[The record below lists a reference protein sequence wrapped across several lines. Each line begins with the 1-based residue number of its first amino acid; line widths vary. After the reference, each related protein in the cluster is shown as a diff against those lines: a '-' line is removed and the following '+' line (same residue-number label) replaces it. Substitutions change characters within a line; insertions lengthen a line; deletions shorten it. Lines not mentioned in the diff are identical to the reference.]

1 MLAVMDITVI
11 ASAARDR
18 WRGSD
23 VDSRQAFPATG
34 NFDLSANAFGP
45 LQIHNDDRVSPG
57 AGFDMHHHQDAE
69 IVTWVVEGNL
79 RHRDSGGADVIL
91 SPGMAQAIS
100 AGSGV
105 SHAEVNAAGY
115 TGKSFLRV
123 VQMWLRPD
131 SAGTEPRHC
140 EGDFRDLIS
149 EPNELHLIAAGD
161 NVTDVRGQLPRP
173 LRIGTDNSR
182 LRYVLL
188 EHGSVRLPLSE
199 FTHIYLLRGSATVG
213 SESLAEG
220 DQARIVSS
228 VSETVAV
235 SGDDA
240 ELLIWS
246 MADSPSIIDTALEL
260 AVEAHRHDSRP
271 GAHGEEAYILHPER
285 IAASVRNGGADEEV
299 IAAALLHDVA
309 EDHPYLWSLHK
320 ELLPER
326 VVGVVEK
333 LSRRDDE
340 TYAQFVDR
348 AAADPDSL
356 VVKLADVNDNL
367 GSLDNLPRGTDE
379 QRVRF
384 NKLEAR
390 YQDALDTLLV
400 KTDHTFRP

>member
-1 MLAVMDITVI
+1 MLTCMDITVI
-11 ASAARDR
+11 DSAARDR

-69 IVTWVVEGNL
+69 IVTWIVEGNL
-79 RHRDSGGADVIL
+79 RHRDSSGADVIL

-115 TGKSFLRV
+115 SGRSFLRV
-123 VQMWLRPD
+123 IQMWLRPD
-131 SAGTEPRHC
+131 VEGTEPRHA
-140 EGDFRDLIS
+140 EGDFREVIS

-161 NVTDVRGQLPRP
+161 NVTDFRGQIPQP
-173 LRIGTDNSR
+173 LRIGTGNAR
-182 LRYVLL
+182 LRYLRL
-188 EHGSVRLPLSE
+188 DHGSVRLPLSE

-213 SESLAEG
+213 AESLAEG
-220 DQARIVSS
+220 DQARISS
-228 VSETVAV
+228 QIRETVEV

-240 ELLIWS
+240 ELLIWT
-246 MADSPSIIDTALEL
+246 MADSPSVIDAALEL
-260 AVEAHRHDSRP
+260 ATEAHRHDSRP
-271 GAHGEEAYILHPER
+271 GANGEEAYILHPER
-285 IAASVRNGGADEEV
+285 IAAAVRNAGADEEI

-309 EDHPYLWSLHK
+309 EDHPTLWSFHK
-320 ELLPER
+320 SGLPER

-340 TYAQFVDR
+340 TYAEFVDR

-367 GSLDNLPRGTDE
+367 GSLDNLPRDTE
-379 QRVRF
+379 AQRDRF

-390 YQDALDTLLV
+390 YQDALETLMS
-400 KTDHTFRP
+400 KAIH